1 MDDKQGRPGMTVA
14 RMRDW
19 LRDWVIRTTGL
30 APEEVT
36 PERPMEEFGLSSRDI
51 VILSG
56 ELEGLL
62 DVRLDATI
70 AYEYPTIAKLA
81 VRLVEGDV
89 DNADDSAYDAF
100 QTGAEAARSRRLR
113 DEKLT
118 DMDIAVV
125 GMAARYPGASDVD
138 EMWDLLVSG
147 RAGTGELPEGRWS
160 EYASDP
166 DIAAQLAECDTRG
179 GYLDDVVGFDN
190 EFFGLSPLEVENM
203 DPQQRILLELTWE
216 ALENAHLPASELRG
230 EAVGV
235 FMGSTNN
242 DYAMLMAADPS
253 AAHPYALTGSSPSIL
268 SNRISYAFDFR
279 GPSITM
285 DTACS
290 SSLVSIHQAVRALRD
305 GDADAA
311 VAGGVNLLIS
321 PHATLSFGRLGVFSQ
336 TGAIHA
342 FSEDATGMIRAEGAG
357 VVVLKRLEDAEADG
371 DDVLAVIKGTAVTS
385 DGRSNGLTAPNPD
398 AQVDVLRRAYAD
410 AGVRPQEVD
419 YIEAHGTGTILGDPI
434 EASALGTVLGRGR
447 DVANP
452 TLLGSAKTNFGHTE
466 AAAGVAG
473 VIKVVLAMRND
484 VIPPSLHYAGP
495 NPYID
500 FDGGRLEVVEDP
512 REWPE
517 YSGRKVA
524 GVSGF
529 GFGGTNAHVV
539 LTSPPAPPPREEVT
553 APIDAAAARD
563 AGMPALLPVSGLLPS
578 RRRRAA
584 EDLAD
589 WLESNP
595 RADLADVA
603 RTLATRSRGRSK
615 AVVPATDA
623 TSAVDGMRRVAE
635 GKTGPGI
642 VVADAPLA
650 QGPVWIYSGYGS
662 QHRKMGKDLL
672 ALSPVFAETLAKC
685 DEIIVDSVGWSL
697 LELIADDERTYDLES
712 AQIGITAIQVAQ
724 TDMMRALGAE
734 PAAVVAMSM
743 GEIAAAYA
751 AGGLTL
757 EETMRVACARSH
769 LMGEGESMLA
779 EDEQGGMAMVEL
791 SVEELDE
798 LLESHPEFAGVEPA
812 VYAAPSMTTVGG
824 PKPAIGAL
832 VEHLTG
838 EGKMARPL
846 AVKGAGHTSALDPL
860 LGELWSECSDVEP
873 TPLSVPLFS
882 SVDRGTTY
890 QPGDVVHDA
899 DYFVRCTRQSVWFAD
914 AVSRACA
921 AGYTTFV
928 EFSPNPVALMPTM
941 ATAFAA
947 GLPDAQLIH
956 LLKRKESAGESLA
969 AACATLYAHGHDI
982 DLGALAGAGSF
993 ADLPGINWRHQRYWT
1008 AARPSSG
1015 GRAKLP
1021 GSRTTLPGGDVAYAG
1036 DAASAPSIHAIID
1049 AAVADAVPGATI
1061 LAVEESG
1068 ALPPAGELT
1077 TTVSRHPGG
1086 AVISVYAVDGATT
1099 ELLAKAGVATVT
1111 AAGAAGTPGTPGA
1124 AGAAAASGG
1133 TGGIGSV
1140 AESTAAGAPAGFGA
1154 GARTPAA
1161 AGMPTSAGTG
1171 DGEPGWS
1178 PDSGVP
1184 VETHLRTIVGEA
1196 MGYDVDDLPLE
1207 LPLIDLGLDSLMG
1220 MRIKNRVEHD
1230 FSIPPLQ
1237 VQALRD
1243 ASVADVITLV
1253 ETLVAETHSSDG
1265 AEGDASASV
1274 TETPATDAGADAA
1287 EQGDVAKQGISVPP
1301 RDASERMV
1309 FGTWAT
1315 VAGKTGAAAGVG
1327 GVTDELPDLDDATA
1341 TALSERLSERAGATI
1356 AVDDVR
1362 AATTLADL
1370 AETVRPHLE
1379 VEVEGNIRVLRARP
1393 DGSTTPAVFLF
1404 HPAGG
1409 SSAVYQ
1415 PLVRRLPDDAPV
1427 YGVERLEGDITDRA
1441 AAYIDDIKDR
1451 SAGRPVVLGGWSFG
1465 GALAYEVAHQLRGTG
1480 VDVAQIML
1488 LDTVQ
1493 PSDKVPDTPEEMHAR
1508 WDRYADFSKRTYGL
1522 DIPVP
1527 HDLLD
1532 QQGEEALLAMLEQF
1546 LATADSSQ
1554 HGLSGGVL
1562 EHQRASFVDNRI
1574 LDQLD
1579 MGRWGDVDAPVVLF
1593 RAERMHDGA
1602 IELEPRYATIDEDGG
1617 WSAIVSD
1624 LEIVH
1629 LRGDHLA
1636 IVDEPEISKVGA
1648 WLGDRL
1654 QNLDAE
1660 NRNGQ

>member
-1 MDDKQGRPGMTVA
+1 MDDNKGRSGMTVA
-14 RMRDW
+14 QMRDW
-19 LRDWVIRTTGL
+19 LRDWVITTTGL
-30 APEEVT
+30 TPEEVT

-56 ELEGLL
+56 ELESLL

-70 AYEYPTIAKLA
+70 AYEYPTIDKLA
-81 VRLVEGDV
+81 VRLIEGDV
-89 DNADDSAYDAF
+89 DNPDDSAYDAL
-100 QTGAEAARSRRLR
+100 QTGEEAARSRRLR

-125 GMAARYPGASDVD
+125 GMAARYPGARNIG

-147 RAGTGELPEGRWS
+147 RAGTGDLPEGRWS
-160 EYASDP
+160 EFDGDA
-166 DIAAQLAECDTRG
+166 DIAAEIAECDTRG

-235 FMGSTNN
+235 FMGATTN
-242 DYAMLMAADPS
+242 DYAMLIAADPS
-253 AAHPYALTGSSPSIL
+253 AAHPYAMTGTSPSIL

-311 VAGGVNLLIS
+311 VAGGVNLLVS
-321 PHATLSFGRLGVFSQ
+321 PHATLSFGRLGVFSK

-342 FSEDATGMIRAEGAG
+342 FSEDASGMIRAEGAG

-410 AGVRPQEVD
+410 AGIRPQDVD

-447 DVANP
+447 DAANP

-484 VIPPSLHYAGP
+484 VLPPSLHYAGP

-500 FDGGRLEVVEDP
+500 FEGGRLEVVEDP

-529 GFGGTNAHVV
+529 GFGGTNAHIV
-539 LTSPPAPPPREEVT
+539 LTSPPAAPPQEEKT
-553 APIDAAAARD
+553 APIDAAAARE
-563 AGMPALLPVSGLLPS
+563 AGMPALLPVSGLLSS
-578 RRRRAA
+578 RRRMAA
-584 EDLAD
+584 EDLAS
-589 WLESNP
+589 WLEANP
-595 RADLADVA
+595 TADLGDVA
-603 RTLATRSRGRSK
+603 RTLASRSRGRSK
-615 AVVPATDA
+615 AVVPATDVA
-623 TSAVDGMRRVAE
+623 SAIEGMRRVAE
-635 GKTGPGI
+635 GKSGPGI
-642 VVADAPLA
+642 VSADAPLA
-650 QGPVWIYSGYGS
+650 QGPVWIFSGFGS
-662 QHRKMGKDLL
+662 QHRLMGKELL
-672 ALSPVFAETLAKC
+672 ALSPVFAETMAKC

-697 LELIADDERTYDLES
+697 LEIIADDERTYDLET

-734 PAAVVAMSM
+734 PAAVVGMSM

-757 EETMRVACARSH
+757 EETMRIACARSH

-791 SVEELDE
+791 SVDELDE
-798 LLESHPEFAGVEPA
+798 LLAAHPEFAGVEPA
-812 VYAAPSMTTVGG
+812 VYAAPTMTTVGG
-824 PKPAIGAL
+824 PKPAIAAL

-882 SVDRGTTY
+882 SVDRGVTY

-899 DYFVRCTRQSVWFAD
+899 DYFVRCTRHSVWFAD

-921 AGYTTFV
+921 AGYSTFV
-928 EFSPNPVALMPTM
+928 EFAPNPVALMPTM

-947 GLPDAQLIH
+947 GLPDAQLVH
-956 LLKRKESAGESLA
+956 LAKRKEPAGESLA

-982 DLGALAGAGSF
+982 DLSALAGPGAY
-993 ADLPGINWRHQRYWT
+993 ADLPGMRWRHQRFWT
-1008 AARPSSG
+1008 SARPMSG
-1015 GRAKLP
+1015 GRGKLP

-1036 DAASAPSIHAIID
+1036 DAAIAPSIHAIID
-1049 AAVADAVPGATI
+1049 AAIADAVPGATI
-1061 LAVEESG
+1061 LAVEEAG
-1068 ALPPAGELT
+1068 ALPASGELT
-1077 TTVSRHPGG
+1077 TIVSRHPGG
-1086 AVISVYAVDGATT
+1086 AVISVYTVDGDAT
-1099 ELLAKAGVATVT
+1099 ELLAKAGVASFT
-1111 AAGAAGTPGTPGA
+1111 AGSGAGAATGASADSA
-1124 AGAAAASGG
+1124 AGAAAG
-1133 TGGIGSV
+1133 TPAGTVG

-1154 GARTPAA
+1154 ANRTPAA
-1161 AGMPTSAGTG
+1161 PGMPTAAGAAGT

-1178 PDSGVP
+1178 PESGVP
-1184 VETHLRTIVGEA
+1184 VETHLRVIVGEA

-1237 VQALRD
+1237 VQALHD
-1243 ASVADVITLV
+1243 ASVADVIALV
-1253 ETLVAETHSSDG
+1253 EKLVAEAHDASDDSDAAAAEEAPAAG
-1265 AEGDASASV
+1265 AESTSGQ
-1274 TETPATDAGADAA
+1274 ETG
-1287 EQGDVAKQGISVPP
+1287 VAKQGINVPP
-1301 RDASERMV
+1301 RDASERMA

-1315 VAGKTGAAAGVG
+1315 VVGTTAG
-1327 GVTDELPDLDDATA
+1327 GVTDELPALDDATVD
-1341 TALSERLSERAGATI
+1341 ALAARLSERAGADIT
-1356 AVDDVR
+1356 ADDVR
-1362 AATTLADL
+1362 AADTIADL
-1370 AETVRPHLE
+1370 AETLRPHLE
-1379 VEVEGNIRVLRARP
+1379 VEVEGNIRVLRERP
-1393 DGSTTPAVFLF
+1393 EGSTKPAVFLF

-1415 PLVRRLPDDAPV
+1415 PLARRLPADVPV
-1427 YGVERLEGDITDRA
+1427 YGVERREGELTDRA
-1441 AAYIDDIKDR
+1441 AAYLDDIRDR
-1451 SAGRPVVLGGWSFG
+1451 ADGRPVILGGWSFG
-1465 GALAYEVAHQLRGTG
+1465 GALAYEVAHQLRGSG
-1480 VDVAQIML
+1480 IDVAQIVL

-1493 PSDKVPDTPEEMHAR
+1493 PSEKVPDTPEEMHAR
-1508 WDRYADFSKRTYGL
+1508 WDRYADFAKRTYGL

-1532 QQGEEALLAMLEQF
+1532 QQGEEGLLTMLEQF
-1546 LATADSSQ
+1546 LATADSTQ

-1579 MGRWGDVDAPVVLF
+1579 MTRWAEVDVPVVLF

-1617 WSAIVSD
+1617 WSAIVDD

-1629 LRGDHLA
+1629 LCGDHLA
-1636 IVDEPEISKVGA
+1636 IVDEPEISKVGS

-1654 QNLDAE
+1654 NDLDTE
-1660 NRNGQ
+1660 SRNGQ

>member
-1 MDDKQGRPGMTVA
+1 MDDNKGRPGMTVA
-14 RMRDW
+14 QMRDW
-19 LRDWVIRTTGL
+19 LRDWVIGTTGL
-30 APEEVT
+30 TAAEVT

-56 ELEGLL
+56 ELESLL

-89 DNADDSAYDAF
+89 DNPDDSAYDAF

-125 GMAARYPGASDVD
+125 GMAARYPGAGNIT

-160 EYASDP
+160 EFDGDADL
-166 DIAAQLAECDTRG
+166 AAEIAECDTRG
-179 GYLDDVVGFDN
+179 GYLDDIVGFDN

-203 DPQQRILLELTWE
+203 DPQQRMLLELTWE

-230 EAVGV
+230 ESVGV
-235 FMGSTNN
+235 FMGSTTN
-242 DYAMLMAADPS
+242 DYAMLMASDPS
-253 AAHPYALTGSSPSIL
+253 TAHPYALTGSSPSIL

-311 VAGGVNLLIS
+311 VAGGVNLLVS
-321 PHATLSFGRLGVFSQ
+321 PHATLSFGRLGVFSK

-410 AGVRPQEVD
+410 AGIRPQDVD
-419 YIEAHGTGTILGDPI
+419 YVEAHGTGTILGDPI

-447 DVANP
+447 DAASP

-484 VIPPSLHYAGP
+484 VLPPSLHYAGP

-500 FDGGRLEVVEDP
+500 FDAGRLEVVEDP

-539 LTSPPAPPPREEVT
+539 LTSPPAAPPQEEKT
-553 APIDAAAARD
+553 APIDAAAARE

-578 RRRRAA
+578 RRRLAA
-584 EDLAD
+584 EDLAS
-589 WLESNP
+589 WLRANP
-595 RADLADVA
+595 SADLGDVA
-603 RTLATRSRGRSK
+603 RTLASRSRGRSK
-615 AVVPATDA
+615 AVVPATDVA
-623 TSAVDGMRRVAE
+623 SAIEGLGRVAE

-642 VVADAPLA
+642 VSADAPLA
-650 QGPVWIYSGYGS
+650 QGPVWIFSGYGS

-685 DEIIVDSVGWSL
+685 DRIIVDSVGWSL

-751 AGGLTL
+751 AGGLSL
-757 EETMRVACARSH
+757 EETMRVACARSR

-791 SVEELDE
+791 SVDELDE
-798 LLESHPEFAGVEPA
+798 LLAAHPEFSGVEPA
-812 VYAAPSMTTVGG
+812 VYAAPTMTTVGG
-824 PKPAIGAL
+824 PKPAIAAL
-832 VEHLTG
+832 VEFLTG

-882 SVDRGTTY
+882 SVDRGVTY

-899 DYFVRCTRQSVWFAD
+899 DYFVRCTRQSVWFSD

-928 EFSPNPVALMPTM
+928 EFAPNPVALMPTM

-947 GLPDAQLIH
+947 GLPDAQLVH

-982 DLGALAGAGSF
+982 DLSALAGPGDF
-993 ADLPGINWRHQRYWT
+993 ADLPGIHWRHQRFWT
-1008 AARPSSG
+1008 SARPSSG

-1021 GSRTTLPGGDVAYAG
+1021 GARTALPGGDVAYSG
-1036 DAASAPSIHAIID
+1036 DAATAPSIHAIID
-1049 AAVADAVPGATI
+1049 AAVADVAPGATV

-1068 ALPPAGELT
+1068 ALPAAGELT
-1077 TTVSRHPGG
+1077 TIVSRHPGG
-1086 AVISVYAVDGATT
+1086 AVISVYAVEAGRT
-1099 ELLAKAGVATVT
+1099 ELLAQAGVATVP
-1111 AAGAAGTPGTPGA
+1111 AGTATNAADATNAATSANGA
-1124 AGAAAASGG
+1124 TATA
-1133 TGGIGSV
+1133 

-1154 GARTPAA
+1154 ATRTPAA
-1161 AGMPTSAGTG
+1161 PGMPTAAGAAS
-1171 DGEPGWS
+1171 DAEPGWS

-1184 VETHLRTIVGEA
+1184 VETHLRVIVGEA

-1253 ETLVAETHSSDG
+1253 ENLVAEAHSATETATETDS
-1265 AEGDASASV
+1265 
-1274 TETPATDAGADAA
+1274 ETPAAAPADQAPAA
-1287 EQGDVAKQGISVPP
+1287 ETGAPEGGDVDVAKQGINVPP
-1301 RDASERMV
+1301 RDASERMA

-1315 VAGKTGAAAGVG
+1315 VVGSSAG
-1327 GVTDELPDLDDATA
+1327 GVTDELPALDDATA
-1341 TALSERLSERAGATI
+1341 QALAARLSERTGAPI
-1356 AVDDVR
+1356 GADDVR
-1362 AATTLADL
+1362 AAGTIADL
-1370 AETVRPHLE
+1370 AETLRPHLE
-1379 VEVEGNIRVLRARP
+1379 VEVEGNIRVLRERP
-1393 DGSTTPAVFLF
+1393 EGSTTPAVFLF

-1427 YGVERLEGDITDRA
+1427 YGVERLEGEITDRA
-1441 AAYIDDIKDR
+1441 AAYLDDIRDR
-1451 SAGRPVVLGGWSFG
+1451 AAGLPIVLGGWSFG
-1465 GALAYEVAHQLRGTG
+1465 GALAYEVAHQLRGSG
-1480 VDVAQIML
+1480 VEVAQIML

-1493 PSDKVPDTPEEMHAR
+1493 PSEKVPDTPEEMHAR

-1532 QQGEEALLAMLEQF
+1532 QQGEEALLMMLEQF

-1579 MGRWGDVDAPVVLF
+1579 MGRWADVDAPVVLF

-1617 WSAIVSD
+1617 WSAIVDD

-1660 NRNGQ
+1660 TRNGQ

>member
-1 MDDKQGRPGMTVA
+1 MTVA
-14 RMRDW
+14 QMRDW
-19 LRDWVIRTTGL
+19 LRDWVITTTGL
-30 APEEVT
+30 TPEEVT

-56 ELEGLL
+56 ELESLL

-89 DNADDSAYDAF
+89 DNPDDSAYDAF

-125 GMAARYPGASDVD
+125 GMAARYPGAPNIR

-147 RAGTGELPEGRWS
+147 RAGTGDLPEGRWS
-160 EYASDP
+160 EFEGDA
-166 DIAAQLAECDTRG
+166 DIAAEIAECDTRG

-235 FMGSTNN
+235 FMGSTTN
-242 DYAMLMAADPS
+242 DYAMLMASDPS

-268 SNRISYAFDFR
+268 ANRISYAFDFR

-305 GDADAA
+305 RDADAA
-311 VAGGVNLLIS
+311 VAGGVNLLVS
-321 PHATLSFGRLGVFSQ
+321 PHATLSFGKLGVFSK

-410 AGVRPQEVD
+410 AGIRPQDVD

-447 DVANP
+447 DAANP

-484 VIPPSLHYAGP
+484 VLPPSLHYAGP

-539 LTSPPAPPPREEVT
+539 LTSPPAAPPQEEKT
-553 APIDAAAARD
+553 APIDAAAARE

-578 RRRRAA
+578 RRRLAA
-584 EDLAD
+584 EDLAS
-589 WLESNP
+589 WLEANP
-595 RADLADVA
+595 KADLGDVA
-603 RTLATRSRGRSK
+603 RTLASRSRGRSK
-615 AVVPATDA
+615 AVVPAVDVA
-623 TSAVDGMRRVAE
+623 SAIEGMRRVAE

-642 VVADAPLA
+642 VSADAPLA
-650 QGPVWIYSGYGS
+650 QGPVWIFSGYGS

-757 EETMRVACARSH
+757 EETMRVACARSR

-791 SVEELDE
+791 SVDELDE
-798 LLESHPEFAGVEPA
+798 LLASHPEFSGVEPA
-812 VYAAPSMTTVGG
+812 VYAAPTMTTVGG

-832 VEHLTG
+832 VEFLTG

-882 SVDRGTTY
+882 SVDRGVTY

-899 DYFVRCTRQSVWFAD
+899 DYFVRCTRQSVWFSD

-928 EFSPNPVALMPTM
+928 EFAPNPVALMPTM

-947 GLPDAQLIH
+947 GLPDAQLVH

-982 DLGALAGAGSF
+982 DLSALAGAGSF
-993 ADLPGINWRHQRYWT
+993 ADLPGIHWRHQRFWT
-1008 AARPSSG
+1008 SARPSSG

-1021 GSRTTLPGGDVAYAG
+1021 GARTTLPGGDLAYAG
-1036 DAASAPSIHAIID
+1036 DAATAPSIHAIID
-1049 AAVADAVPGATI
+1049 AAIADAVPGASV
-1061 LAVEESG
+1061 LAVEEAG
-1068 ALPPAGELT
+1068 ALPASGELT
-1077 TTVSRHPGG
+1077 TIVSRHPGG
-1086 AVISVYAVDGATT
+1086 AVISVYTVDGGAT
-1099 ELLAKAGVATVT
+1099 ELLAKAGVASVPAGS
-1111 AAGAAGTPGTPGA
+1111 AASAAPGAAAGTPAGT
-1124 AGAAAASGG
+1124 SG
-1133 TGGIGSV
+1133 

-1154 GARTPAA
+1154 ANRTPAA
-1161 AGMPTSAGTG
+1161 PGMPTAAGTG
-1171 DGEPGWS
+1171 GTDAEPGWS
-1178 PDSGVP
+1178 PESGVP
-1184 VETHLRTIVGEA
+1184 VETHLRVIVGEA

-1253 ETLVAETHSSDG
+1253 ENLVAEAHDAPAADSDDPAAG
-1265 AEGDASASV
+1265 TSADATDEAFAAADAKPAEGGDA
-1274 TETPATDAGADAA
+1274 
-1287 EQGDVAKQGISVPP
+1287 DVAKQGINVPP
-1301 RDASERMV
+1301 RDASERMA

-1315 VAGKTGAAAGVG
+1315 VVGKSAG
-1327 GVTDELPDLDDATA
+1327 GVTDALPSLDDVTVD
-1341 TALSERLSERAGATI
+1341 ALAVRLSERTGADIT
-1356 AVDDVR
+1356 ADDVR
-1362 AATTLADL
+1362 AAGTIADL
-1370 AETVRPHLE
+1370 AETLRPHLE
-1379 VEVEGNIRVLRARP
+1379 VEVEGNIRVLRERP
-1393 DGSTTPAVFLF
+1393 EGSAKPAVFLF

-1415 PLVRRLPDDAPV
+1415 PLVRRLPADAPV

-1441 AAYIDDIKDR
+1441 AAYLDDIRDR
-1451 SAGRPVVLGGWSFG
+1451 AAGRPIILGGWSFG
-1465 GALAYEVAHQLRGTG
+1465 GALAYEVAHQLRGSG
-1480 VDVAQIML
+1480 VEVAQIML

-1493 PSDKVPDTPEEMHAR
+1493 PSEKVPDTPEEMHAR

-1532 QQGEEALLAMLEQF
+1532 QQGEEALLTMLEQF

-1579 MGRWGDVDAPVVLF
+1579 MSRWADVDAPVVLF

-1617 WSAIVSD
+1617 WSAIVED

-1654 QNLDAE
+1654 NDLDAE
-1660 NRNGQ
+1660 SRNGQ